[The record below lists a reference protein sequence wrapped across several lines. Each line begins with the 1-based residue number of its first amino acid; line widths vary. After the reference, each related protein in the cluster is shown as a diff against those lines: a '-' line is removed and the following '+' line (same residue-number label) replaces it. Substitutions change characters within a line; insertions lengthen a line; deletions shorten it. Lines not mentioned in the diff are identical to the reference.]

1 MSDNKKQMMDIQK
14 VKSFSVAVSDEH
26 QRNWGDDLFS
36 RKENDPKYNYD
47 RSRTR
52 LNFQVSKGGELG
64 PIDKNKS
71 ITDKIEQA
79 IKNRV
84 TGRVNATSNRAVSIV
99 FGGNREQMRK
109 LAFGDQAISEN
120 GNNWDVDSCS
130 GIDRWATD
138 IYDFCCREFGEE
150 NVVSFIVHLDELNPH
165 AHAVIVPIT
174 KDGRLSAKD
183 LFGGNDMNQARLRMR
198 ELHSR
203 LAEVNEKYGLER
215 GDDITITGA
224 KHKSTET
231 YRRELADEC
240 RTLSNEVGMKKMLL
254 SSLNRSITKAETKIK
269 ALQTMVSRIVR
280 HLPEIDNKYFDE
292 RKDKPAGEKTTGL
305 VVVTADKGLAGA
317 YNHNVLK
324 MAEEQMQKAG
334 QTGKYKLFVVGELGR
349 QYFGHRGIEVAEQ
362 FHYTAQNP
370 TLHRARIITE
380 TILEQFQA
388 EQLDEVYI
396 IYTNM
401 VNSVTT
407 EPHMMRLLPIIKERF
422 ITKDGQDL
430 SMYQEPL
437 VMTPSPKAVLDNIV
451 PDFVMGYVYGALV
464 ESFCSEQN
472 ARMMAME
479 AANKNASAMI
489 HDLSIQYNRVRQ
501 AMITQEITEVIAGA
515 KAQKKKKKARKE
527 VLSN

>member
-1 MSDNKKQMMDIQK
+1 MANTREIQ
-14 VKSFSVAVSDEH
+14 
-26 QRNWGDDLFS
+26 S
-36 RKENDPKYNYD
+36 RM
-47 RSRTR
+47 
-52 LNFQVSKGGELG
+52 
-64 PIDKNKS
+64 KS
-71 ITDKIEQA
+71 IQDTMKITNA
-79 IKNRV
+79 MYMISSTKLRKAKKN
-84 TGRVNATSNRAVSIV
+84 
-99 FGGNREQMRK
+99 
-109 LAFGDQAISEN
+109 L
-120 GNNWDVDSCS
+120 
-130 GIDRWATD
+130 
-138 IYDFCCREFGEE
+138 EE
-150 NVVSFIVHLDELNPH
+150 
-165 AHAVIVPIT
+165 
-174 KDGRLSAKD
+174 
-183 LFGGNDMNQARLRMR
+183 
-198 ELHSR
+198 
-203 LAEVNEKYGLER
+203 
-215 GDDITITGA
+215 
-224 KHKSTET
+224 TEPYFYT
-231 YRRELADEC
+231 
-240 RTLSNEVGMKKMLL
+240 
-254 SSLNRSITKAETKIK
+254 
-269 ALQTMVSRIVR
+269 LQTMVSRIVR

-292 RKDKPAGEKTTGL
+292 RKDKPAEEKTTGL

-362 FHYTAQNP
+362 F
-370 TLHRARIITE
+370 
-380 TILEQFQA
+380 QA

-407 EPHMMRLLPIIKERF
+407 EPQMMRLLPIIKERF